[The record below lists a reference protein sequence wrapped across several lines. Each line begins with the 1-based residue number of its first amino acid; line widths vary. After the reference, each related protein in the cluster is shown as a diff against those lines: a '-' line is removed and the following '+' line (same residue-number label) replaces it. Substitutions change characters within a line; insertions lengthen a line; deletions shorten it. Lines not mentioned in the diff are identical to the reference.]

1 MAPGLLASLALLAM
15 LGLNLALL
23 ARHAPRLASALRM
36 AGARGNIV
44 EFIPTGEP
52 NVVMLRPRR
61 NDAVSPAG
69 SALRLAA

>member
-1 MAPGLLASLALLAM
+1 MALGLVGSLAFLAM

-23 ARHAPRLASALRM
+23 ARYAPRLVSALRM
-36 AGARGNIV
+36 PVARGTIV
-44 EFIPTGEP
+44 ELVPTGEP

-61 NDAVSPAG
+61 ADGVSPAG